1 MKQPDYRKT
10 DRLYGFSGELGAIY
24 SAGRTEFRVWSP
36 LAHEACVLLY
46 RCADSP
52 GPFAQIS
59 MRKSGGVWYAA
70 AYGNLHGTFYTYDID
85 HRETIDIYARGRGE
99 RSARHDNGYVAHR
112 PARMEEFVPRKARQ
126 LY

>member
-59 MRKSGGVWYAA
+59 MERAEE
-70 AYGNLHGTFYTYDID
+70 YGTQPLT
-85 HRETIDIYARGRGE
+85 ETSTE
-99 RSARHDNGYVAHR
+99 RFIPTISTIA
-112 PARMEEFVPRKARQ
+112 KQ
-126 LY
+126 